1 LAHRLAVGV
10 SSMKEMGFAQLS
22 VSDFLRNQI
31 AREAA
36 RRLDDHCPRTIAL
49 DPFKQAPIIS

>member
-1 LAHRLAVGV
+1 LP
-10 SSMKEMGFAQLS
+10 FAQVTLHHS
-22 VSDFLRNQI
+22 LRNQI
-31 AREAA
+31 ASEAA

>member
-1 LAHRLAVGV
+1 
-10 SSMKEMGFAQLS
+10 

-31 AREAA
+31 ASEAA